1 MNLRAVKGMNDIL
14 PEEIGRWHLLEG
26 VLRRELELAGFR
38 EIRTPVLEPTELFVR
53 SIGEATEIVEKQM
66 FILERSGESLALRPE
81 GTAGVARAYVGSSR
95 QAKEAV
101 SRLYY
106 MGPMFRAEQPQRGR
120 YRQFYQAGA
129 EIFGDAGPGSD
140 AELIDLLVG
149 TLAKLRVGEVRV
161 LVNSLGG
168 KETRKR
174 YREALGAYLTP
185 RASSLSEH
193 AQKRLADNPLRI
205 LDSKNPKDQEAV
217 KGAPSILDLLEGEDR
232 AHFEG
237 LERALK
243 ALETPYVLTP
253 SLVRGLDYYTRTL
266 FEIQGLSSELGS
278 QNALLGGGRYDGMV
292 EELGGPKVP
301 AIGFAAGL
309 ERLLF
314 AMPPADAKPSTDCF
328 LAPLGE
334 KAANAAL
341 VLGREL
347 RARGIAA
354 EADTR
359 GGSLKSLLRR
369 ADSLG
374 ARVCLVLG
382 DAELERGVVAVKD
395 LAARSQEEVARPN
408 VTERVSAI
416 LATPAPAVSAP
427 GGQA

>member
-1 MNLRAVKGMNDIL
+1 MTLRAVKGMNDIL
-14 PEEIGRWHLLEG
+14 PDEIGRWHLLEG

-95 QAKEAV
+95 HAKEPV
-101 SRLYY
+101 SRQYY
-106 MGPMFRAEQPQRGR
+106 LGPMFRAEQPQRGR

-149 TLAKLRVGEVRV
+149 TLAKLRVGEVKV

-168 KETRKR
+168 QETRKR
-174 YREALGAYLTP
+174 YREALATYLEP
-185 RASSLSEH
+185 RASTLSEH
-193 AQKRLADNPLRI
+193 AQKRLKDNPLRI

-217 KGAPSILDLLEGEDR
+217 RGAPSILDLLEGEDR

-237 LERALK
+237 LERSLK
-243 ALETPYVLTP
+243 ALETPYELTP

-266 FEIQGLSSELGS
+266 FEIQGLSPELGS

-314 AMPPADAKPSTDCF
+314 AMPASDAKPSTACF

-334 KAANAAL
+334 KAAHAAL
-341 VLGREL
+341 VLAREL
-347 RARGIAA
+347 RGRGIAA

-374 ARVCLVLG
+374 ARVCLVMG
-382 DAELERGVVAVKD
+382 DTELERGVVAVKD
-395 LAARSQEEVARPN
+395 LAARSQEEVARAS
-408 VTERVSAI
+408 VADRVSSI
-416 LATPAPAVSAP
+416 LATPAPAAAA
-427 GGQA
+427 GGPS

>member
-14 PEEIGRWHLLEG
+14 PEEIGRWHELEG
-26 VLRRELELAGFR
+26 VFRRELELAGFR
-38 EIRTPVLEPTELFVR
+38 EIRTPMLEPTELFVR

-95 QAKEAV
+95 QAREPV

-149 TLAKLRVGEVRV
+149 TLGKLHVGEVKV

-174 YREALGAYLTP
+174 YRDALAAYLAP
-185 RASSLSEH
+185 KASTLSEH
-193 AQKRLADNPLRI
+193 AQRRLQDNPLRI

-217 KGAPSILDLLEGEDR
+217 RGAPSILDLLEGEDR

-243 ALETPYVLTP
+243 ALETPYELTP

-266 FEIQGLSSELGS
+266 FEIQGLAPELGS

-301 AIGFAAGL
+301 AIGFAAGM
-309 ERLLF
+309 ERLLL
-314 AMPPADAKPSTDCF
+314 AMGPSDRKPATACF
-328 LAPLGE
+328 IAPLGA
-334 KAANAAL
+334 KALDAAL
-341 VLGREL
+341 VLAREL
-347 RARGIAA
+347 RGSGIAA

-374 ARVCLVLG
+374 ARICLVLG
-382 DAELERGVVAVKD
+382 DTELERGVVAVKD

-408 VTERVSAI
+408 VLERVTAI
-416 LATPAPAVSAP
+416 LSTPAPVAA
-427 GGQA
+427 GGAA